1 MSDYRVVFLD
11 TGYAVALANH
21 KDQHRAAAL
30 VLASRFQGTNTRM
43 VTTRAVLL
51 EIGASLAQPHLR
63 AAAVQVLDD
72 LETDSGVETV
82 EVDAALYRRGLTLFR
97 QRPDKGWTVT
107 DCVSFITMKD
117 RGIRDAL
124 AHDRH
129 FEQAGFCALMRLV
142 Q

>member
-1 MSDYRVVFLD
+1 MSSHKVVFLD

-21 KDQHRAAAL
+21 RDQHRAAAL
-30 VLASRFQGTNTRM
+30 ALVRRFRGMSIRV

-51 EIGASLAQPHLR
+51 EIGSSLAHPKLR
-63 AAAVQVLDD
+63 AAALRSLDRWEHD
-72 LETDSGVETV
+72 PAVETV
-82 EVDAALYRRGLTLFR
+82 EVDAKLYRRALTLFR